1 LRNNQRKFG
10 VILFLGKLFFLEI
23 LEKLSGINIYIS
35 QIQKV
40 TISIG
45 NKLIKTEENFIENPE
60 ISGKNKKIINK

>member
-1 LRNNQRKFG
+1 MRNNQRKFG

-23 LEKLSGINIYIS
+23 LEKLSGINISIS

-45 NKLIKTEENFIENPE
+45 NKLIITEENFIENPE

>member
-45 NKLIKTEENFIENPE
+45 NKLIITEENFIENPE

>member
-1 LRNNQRKFG
+1 MRNNQRKFG

-23 LEKLSGINIYIS
+23 LEKLSGINISIS